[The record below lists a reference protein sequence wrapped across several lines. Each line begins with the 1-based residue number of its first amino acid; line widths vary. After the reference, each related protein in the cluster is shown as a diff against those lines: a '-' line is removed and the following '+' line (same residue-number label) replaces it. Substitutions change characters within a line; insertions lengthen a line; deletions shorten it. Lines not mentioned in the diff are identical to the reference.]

1 MTARDRVRPALRPG
15 TVQLRLLQGDPL
27 QRYYVYT
34 PRRLRTGSGSFVVVH
49 GISRNAREQAAAL
62 RDVADELEA
71 PLVAPL
77 FDETRGR
84 GYQQLSGR
92 HVIERADR
100 VLDRIVD
107 EVAADLGRVAGLLWL
122 WGYSGGAQFAH
133 RYALQSPHRVG
144 ALSLGAAGWYTFPEA
159 DTRWPAGLRTTRA
172 ESALQPDLDGLLR
185 IPIQVLVGSRDVLCD
200 ESLRSSPALIRS
212 QGLHR
217 LERARRWVRAIN
229 AAAAERGLAAPSV
242 LQVLPG
248 VGHDFD
254 GAVDAGLATLLAGW
268 LLPLSQAGASP
279 RTSLRSRSTA
289 IPPCVLSPTQH
300 LRSIHVA

>member
-1 MTARDRVRPALRPG
+1 MTARERVRPPLRPG
-15 TVQLRLLQGDPL
+15 AIQLRLLRSDPL

-34 PRRLRTGSGSFVVVH
+34 PRRLRTGSGSFVAVH

-62 RDVADELEA
+62 RHVADELEA
-71 PLVAPL
+71 PLIAPL
-77 FDETRGR
+77 FDESRGR
-84 GYQQLSGR
+84 GYQQLSSR
-92 HVIERADR
+92 HVAERADR
-100 VLDRIVD
+100 VLDRVVD
-107 EVAADLGRVAGLLWL
+107 EVAVDLERDAGLLWL

-133 RYALQSPHRVG
+133 RYALQSPGRVG

-159 DTRWPAGLRTTRA
+159 DTRYPAGLRTGMA
-172 ESALQPDLDGLLR
+172 DAGLQPDLDGLLR
-185 IPIQVLVGSRDVLCD
+185 IPMQVIVGSRDILCD
-200 ESLRSSPALIRS
+200 ESLRSSTALTRS

-229 AAAAERGLAAPSV
+229 AAASDRGLATPAV

-254 GAVDAGLATLLAGW
+254 GAVDAGLDTLLAGW
-268 LLPLSQAGASP
+268 LATLARAGGPARSSP
-279 RTSLRSRSTA
+279 RSRTTA